1 MGIFPHPGL
10 VMELQIDTPA
20 IWWFVSRA
28 SGIVAWSLLVISVMI
43 GVLLATR
50 VLKPNDN
57 PGWLYH
63 FHNWLSGLSIVFVI
77 THVAALMLDSYV
89 TFTILDIAIPF
100 HSDYVKYPSLGRI
113 PIAFGVLSLYTLFA
127 VQLTSLY
134 RKNMSTKAWKT
145 IHYSSYLLVLLVS
158 AHAGWTGTDITS
170 LIYRTIGIVLIVL
183 TIVAVIVRLTV
194 TRIKK
199 S

>member
-1 MGIFPHPGL
+1 
-10 VMELQIDTPA
+10 MELQIDTPA

-77 THVAALMLDSYV
+77 THIAALMLDSFV
-89 TFTILDIAIPF
+89 TFTILDIAVPF
-100 HSDYVKYPSLGRI
+100 HSDYVKNTSLGRI
-113 PIAFGVLSLYTLFA
+113 PIAFGVMSLYILFA
-127 VQLTSLY
+127 VQLTSLF
-134 RKNMSTKAWKT
+134 RQKMSTNAWKA

-170 LIYRTIGIVLIVL
+170 LKYRTTGIVLIAL
-183 TIVAVIVRLTV
+183 TIVAVIFILTV